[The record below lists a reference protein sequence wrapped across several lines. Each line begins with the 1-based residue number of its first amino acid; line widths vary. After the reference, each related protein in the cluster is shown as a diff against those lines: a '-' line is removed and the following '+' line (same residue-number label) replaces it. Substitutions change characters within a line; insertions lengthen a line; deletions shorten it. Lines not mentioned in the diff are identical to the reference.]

1 MMAEL
6 KRTNPKQWALV
17 RDIANFIV
25 GICPRRAGKSYAA
38 AIMALITGEA
48 KPGAIS
54 IIISLN
60 LKQLKRLYWQG
71 GPSGLFTIAKKY
83 NLNITWRHAS
93 LRWEHENG
101 SIGYLMGAEDD
112 EQLEVL
118 RGLEA
123 DLYVIDECKSFAP
136 ARLRTLINEIIAPQ
150 RATRK
155 GRVVMIGTPG
165 FIRSGPF
172 YEASCPKA
180 KDSQGRRYSV
190 DYGQQDP
197 HNRDTRRLWSR
208 HAWTLQDNKAMPHQW
223 DEALL
228 TKEQNGWA
236 DDDPIWLR
244 EYLGEWTDAQ
254 DGLVYQYVSAR
265 PSGRA
270 TWVPNYGTG
279 KERNP
284 TGLPKEGAPW
294 RLIGGLDLGFEA
306 PTAFVIA
313 AYSAK
318 LKELRHVWDISKP
331 HMLVDDVAEM
341 IQEAVDRFGTIEVI
355 YADAGNLG
363 TMVVNSLA
371 QKGYPVQKAE
381 KREKFDHIELINSA
395 FVRGEIKI
403 IESSTAKEH
412 HWEST
417 LEHQLL
423 TDAWDLKHGTREELA
438 RQGRLREDDSIP
450 NDSVDAF
457 LYCYRGSLHH
467 FGSPAPPAGPEY
479 LSPEWVR
486 AWEKEQLRKA
496 RASFQTAAD
505 DRLGNNFN
513 NAPDFVKRALAK
525 RSRWE
530 PTRQTSQSF

>member
-1 MMAEL
+1 MLNAL
-6 KRTNPKQWALV
+6 KVSNPKQHALV
-17 RDIANFIV
+17 VDLANFIV

-38 AIMALITGEA
+38 AVMALITGEA
-48 KPGAIS
+48 KPGSIS

-71 GPSGLFTIAKKY
+71 GPSGLFTIAERYK
-83 NLNITWRHAS
+83 LNITWRHAM

-101 SIGYLMGAEDD
+101 SIGYLMGAEDE

-123 DLYVIDECKSFAP
+123 DLYVIDECKSFSP
-136 ARLRTLINEIIAPQ
+136 HRLRTLINEIIGPQ

-172 YEASCPKA
+172 YEASCPRA

-190 DYGQQDP
+190 DYGTKDP
-197 HNRDTRRLWSR
+197 YERDTRRLWCR
-208 HAWTLQDNKAMPHQW
+208 HAWTLQDNHAMPHQW

-236 DDDPIWLR
+236 DDDPVWQR

-254 DGLVYQYVSAR
+254 DGLVYQYVTAR
-265 PSGRA
+265 SIGRA
-270 TWVPNYGTG
+270 TWVPDYGT
-279 KERNP
+279 KERPNP
-284 TGLPKEGAPW
+284 TGLPREDGPW
-294 RLIGGLDLGFEA
+294 RLVGGLDLGFEA
-306 PTAFVIA
+306 PTAFVVM
-313 AYSAK
+313 AYSSK
-318 LKELRHVWDISKP
+318 LRELRHVWDSSRP
-331 HMLVDDVAEM
+331 HMLVDQVAEM
-341 IQEAVDRFGTIEVI
+341 IQEATDRFGNIEVI

-363 TMVVNSLA
+363 TMVVNTLA
-371 QKGYPVQKAE
+371 QQGYPVEKAE
-381 KREKFDHIELINSA
+381 KREKFDHIELVNSA
-395 FVRGEIKI
+395 FHRGEIKI
-403 IESSTAKEH
+403 IESTTAKEH

-423 TDAWDLKHGTREELA
+423 TNAWDLKHGSRDELA

-450 NDSVDAF
+450 NDTVDAF
-457 LYCYRGSLHH
+457 LYCYRGSLHR
-467 FGSPAPPAGPEY
+467 FGSPVPPAGPEY

-496 RASFQTAAD
+496 RASFRTAAD
-505 DRLGNNFN
+505 DRLGDNFR
-513 NAPDFVKRALAK
+513 NAPPQVQRALAT

-530 PTRQTSQSF
+530 PTRQRSQSF